1 MELGQ
6 TIGRYTLLEQVGKGG
21 MAEVFKA
28 EERLPDGSARVVAI
42 KRLFP
47 RLAADREFVGMFVN
61 EARIASA
68 MLHPNVIKTYDL
80 VNSGSYYYIVMEFLA
95 GMDLE
100 DLISLAPPEHMALT
114 LHEAA
119 YVVHEVALGLGY
131 AHRGG
136 ADPNAGPVVHRDIS
150 PGNILVDCEGQ
161 VRITD
166 FGIAR
171 AAQYAQVTRP
181 GILKG
186 KYEYMAPE
194 YVAGK
199 NFDGRADLFSLGV
212 VFYELLTGTNP
223 FLEVMPQD
231 VWDKVL
237 GYDPPPPSS
246 LSPEVPRAIDEIVA
260 QALAKAPDKRI
271 RTGEVFAQLLQP
283 FFSTKGKH
291 PVTSLLGKRVTRSMQ
306 HSVQQASLCA
316 EDDPVAAFL
325 PEDDDEPGG
334 DATTEIH
341 LDELLELVEP
351 QEVPRPNFKAL
362 TRERDTGEGPT
373 VKVPTREQRGPRLR
387 DRKRPWPYVGLGAAA
402 ALALGLMV
410 WLLWPAPTG
419 FLTVTSDRRVE
430 VYVDAKRMG
439 LAPLTRLPLSPGQHV
454 IEVRRPGTNRTKT
467 YQREIAVD
475 EETALKVTW
484 RKPRASKRRRR
495 AKRRRRG
502 KRRSRKRK
510 RKRR

>member
-68 MLHPNVIKTYDL
+68 MLHPNVIRTFDL

-100 DLISLAPPEHMALT
+100 DLIALAPPGRMALT

-161 VRITD
+161 VRVTD

-199 NFDGRADLFSLGV
+199 KFDGRADLFSLGV
-212 VFYELLTGTNP
+212 VLYELLTGTNP
-223 FLEVMPQD
+223 FMEVMPTD

-237 GYDPPPPSS
+237 GFDPPPPSS
-246 LSPEVPRAIDEIVA
+246 LSPEVPIAIDEIVA
-260 QALAKAPDKRI
+260 QALAKSPDNRI

-291 PVTSLLGKRVTRSMQ
+291 PVTSLLGDRVTRSMQ
-306 HSVQQASLCA
+306 QSRQSDA
-316 EDDPVAAFL
+316 EYPVAAFL

-362 TRERDTGEGPT
+362 THSHESGEGPT
-373 VKVPTREQRGPRLR
+373 VKVPTSQQRGPRLGG
-387 DRKRPWPYVGLGAAA
+387 RKRPWQYLGLGAAA
-402 ALALGLMV
+402 ALALGLLL

-467 YQREIAVD
+467 YQRDIGVD

-484 RKPRASKRRRR
+484 RKPKTAKRKRRSKRTRRRSKRR
-495 AKRRRRG
+495 G
-502 KRRSRKRK
+502 RSRKRK
-510 RKRR
+510 RTRR